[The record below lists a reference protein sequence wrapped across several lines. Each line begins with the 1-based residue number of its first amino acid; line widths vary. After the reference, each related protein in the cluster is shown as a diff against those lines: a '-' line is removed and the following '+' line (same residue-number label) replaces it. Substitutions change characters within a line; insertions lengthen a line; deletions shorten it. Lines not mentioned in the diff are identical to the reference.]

1 MVRPIDLQDNL
12 SKAPLA
18 SRTQQIQ
25 QITPEM
31 AHRQVTREL
40 AEQQLVDQGRPLPSE
55 EADRVELHPDD
66 EKDQPRRQ
74 NSSRQAEDEV
84 EEERDA
90 AVDSEGD
97 SSHIDI
103 VA

>member
-1 MVRPIDLQDNL
+1 MVRPIDIQDNL

-18 SRTQQIQ
+18 SRAQQIQ
-25 QITPEM
+25 QTTPEM
-31 AHRQVTREL
+31 AHRQVNREL
-40 AEQQLVDQGRPLPSE
+40 AEQQVVDQGRPLPSE

-66 EKDQPRRQ
+66 GKDQSPRQ
-74 NSSRQAEDEV
+74 DSRQKAEDEV

-90 AVDSEGD
+90 MGDKEGD